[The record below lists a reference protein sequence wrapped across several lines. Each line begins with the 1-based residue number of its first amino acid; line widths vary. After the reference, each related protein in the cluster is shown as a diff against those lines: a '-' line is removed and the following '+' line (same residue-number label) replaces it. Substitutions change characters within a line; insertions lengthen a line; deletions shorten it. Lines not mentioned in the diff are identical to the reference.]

1 MTISKRVWI
10 ASGIGLAVVVITPCL
25 RLTTPIAAWLGL
37 SRTRVDWLNAKH
49 FWVGQGSQLF
59 HRVARSLTLPSS
71 LRRATQW
78 SLQPLPRVQESE
90 IEIVPTATLAS
101 AHLQETTIG
110 RRQTD
115 SQAAM
120 QSQDCQVSS
129 GSDAYQI
136 RFKGQVVAMTG
147 IKAQAQ
153 IWQQQLVQVMNA
165 PDFDPAQ
172 IRPLMQPS
180 GPAIA
185 VGERLI
191 LPTDVA
197 LAQRWNCHEELLT
210 IHWMNNLYRGLGQPE
225 MSLPMAQEILH
236 ALQTTNRTLA
246 GIASWYGDDFHGL
259 PTATGETYDA
269 EAFTAAHPS
278 LPFDTFLRVT
288 NLNNGRAVVVRIN
301 DRGPYYGNRSLDM
314 SRAAA
319 RSLDSEQLGVV
330 PFEATILESTPRT
343 SARDLTNL

>member
-10 ASGIGLAVVVITPCL
+10 ASGIGLAVVVIPPCL
-25 RLTTPIAAWLGL
+25 RLTTPIVSWLGL
-37 SRTRVDWLNAKH
+37 SWTRVDWFNAKH
-49 FWVGQGSQLF
+49 FWSGQGSHLL
-59 HRVARSLTLPSS
+59 HRVSQTLTLPASF
-71 LRRATQW
+71 RMATQW
-78 SLQPLPRVQESE
+78 SLRQPQIVQERD
-90 IEIVPTATLAS
+90 IEIVPTTNLTPAS
-101 AHLQETTIG
+101 LQETSIG
-110 RRQTD
+110 GQQTE
-115 SQAAM
+115 SRAGM

-129 GSDAYQI
+129 VSDAYQI

-147 IKAQAQ
+147 TKVQAQ
-153 IWQQQLVQVMNA
+153 IWQEQLGQVMNA

-172 IRPLMQPS
+172 IRPVMQPS

-185 VGERLI
+185 VGGLI
-191 LPTDVA
+191 LPTDMA
-197 LAQRWNCHEELLT
+197 LAQRWNCHAELLT

-225 MSLPMAQEILH
+225 MSLPVAQEMLH
-236 ALQTTNRTLA
+236 ALQTTNRKLA

-319 RSLDSEQLGVV
+319 RSLGSEQIGVV
-330 PFEATILESTPRT
+330 PFEATILQSTT
-343 SARDLTNL
+343 SNSDQDLTNL